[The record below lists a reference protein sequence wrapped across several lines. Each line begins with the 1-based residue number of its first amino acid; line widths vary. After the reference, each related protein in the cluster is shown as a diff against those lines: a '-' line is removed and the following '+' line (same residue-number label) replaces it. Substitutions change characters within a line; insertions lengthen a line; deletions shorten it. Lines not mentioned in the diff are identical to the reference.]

1 MREWLT
7 RVRDWLSR
15 ERLDAELDEE
25 LAFHRAMLERDGHT
39 PAEAARALGSTLRV
53 KADARARWSVPWLE
67 RIGEDV
73 RHALRGLRRSPGF
86 TAAVVLTL
94 GLGLGA
100 NAALFGAV
108 DRLMLRPFPYLR
120 DASHVD
126 RVYLTTAGWNDDR
139 PYTLYPYTR
148 YRDLARWSTSLAQTA
163 AFTAETHG
171 VGSGE
176 GAREEMVYGV
186 SGDFFALFDARPA
199 LGRFITPGD
208 DVVPAGSDVAVVSDA
223 YWRSALGARDAV
235 GERLQV
241 GDASYTIVG
250 VAPPDFVGVADGRAP
265 AVYVPITA
273 YATHLGAGI
282 GDPYYVG
289 YSWDWVQMLVRR
301 RPGVARDA
309 ATADLTRAFARSWLA
324 SRVVHPSYA
333 SLDSARVRAIAGP
346 IRTAIGPD
354 PGLEARTLRWVAG
367 VALTVLLI
375 ACANVANL
383 LLARALGRRREVALR
398 LALGVSRTRL
408 AAQALTES
416 LVLSLSGAG
425 VGLAVARWTGAALQR
440 LVLADAAPNGSSID
454 GRTLA
459 AALVAAIGTAIL
471 TGVAPLLF
479 VERTDPIGTL
489 RAGQREL
496 SYRRS
501 PARAALLVV
510 QGALSVVLLVGAGL
524 FVRSLAHVRE
534 LRLGYDLDPLL
545 VARWERRG
553 TPLDSLG
560 EARVRDD
567 LARAALARPEVAHV
581 AWVTNPVFAPGTSTL
596 SLAVP
601 GIDSVWR
608 RGRFTFQTVSG
619 DYFATMG
626 TRILRGRAL
635 GAQDRV
641 GAARVL
647 VVSEAMARTLWPG
660 RDPLGRCVRY
670 AWRALADTMPCATVV
685 GVAENALHDPVAD
698 HPMRYYVPDGQLDFR
713 ANTMLVRLRPASDAA
728 SDAAAG
734 GVRRALQAAL
744 PGAAFVVV
752 RPAHELM
759 DAKRRSWLIGASL
772 LVALGGLAVVVAA
785 TGLYGVI
792 AYDVAQRGHELG
804 VRVAL
809 GARSADIL
817 RAVVGQ
823 GMRLTAAGVVLGTLL
838 ALAASHRLQPLL
850 YQQSA
855 LDVRVYGA
863 VAGLL
868 LVVAAAASARPALRA
883 ARTDPNTVLR
893 SE

>member
-1 MREWLT
+1 MRELLAT
-7 RVRDWLSR
+7 VRGW
-15 ERLDAELDEE
+15 
-25 LAFHRAMLERDGHT
+25 
-39 PAEAARALGSTLRV
+39 STLPV
-53 KADARARWSVPWLE
+53 NAGARARWSVPWLE
-67 RIGEDV
+67 RRSEDV

-94 GLGLGA
+94 GLGLGG
-100 NAALFGAV
+100 NAALFGAI

-126 RVYLTTAGWNDDR
+126 RVYLRTAGWNDDR

-163 AFTAETHG
+163 AFTAATHG

-176 GAREEMVYGV
+176 GAREEMVFGV
-186 SGDFFALFDARPA
+186 SGDFFALFDARPTS
-199 LGRFITPGD
+199 GRFITPSD
-208 DVVPAGSDVAVVSDA
+208 DVVPTGSDVAVVSYA
-223 YWRSALGARDAV
+223 YWQSALGGRDAI

-241 GDASYTIVG
+241 GDGSYTIVG
-250 VAPPDFVGVADGRAP
+250 IAPRDFAGVAEGRAP

-273 YATHLGAGI
+273 YATHLGAGV

-301 RPGVARDA
+301 RPGVTRDA
-309 ATADLTRAFARSWLA
+309 ATADLTRAFERSWVA

-367 VALTVLLI
+367 VALAVLLI

-383 LLARALGRRREVALR
+383 FLARALGRRREVALR
-398 LALGVSRTRL
+398 LALGVSRWRL

-416 LVLSLSGAG
+416 LLLSLFG
-425 VGLAVARWTGAALQR
+425 VGIGLVVARWTGAALQR
-440 LVLADAAPNGSSID
+440 LVLADAAPAGTSAGAVID
-454 GRTLA
+454 GRTLV
-459 AALVAAIGTAIL
+459 AALVAAVGTAIL

-489 RAGQREL
+489 RAGEREM

-501 PARAALLVV
+501 PARAVLLLV
-510 QGALSVVLLVGAGL
+510 QCALSVVLLVGAGL
-524 FVRSLAHVRE
+524 FVRSLAHVRA
-534 LRLGYDLDPLL
+534 LRLGYDLGPLL

-560 EARVRDD
+560 EARVRAD
-567 LARAALARPEVAHV
+567 LAHAALARPEVTHV

-601 GIDSVWR
+601 GVDSLRR

-626 TRILRGRAL
+626 TRIVRGRAL
-635 GAQDRV
+635 TEQDRV

-647 VVSEAMARTLWPG
+647 VVSEAMARALWPG
-660 RDPLGRCVRY
+660 RDPLGRCVRI
-670 AWRALADTMPCATVV
+670 AWRASADTMPCTTVV

-713 ANTMLVRLRPASDAA
+713 ANTMLVRLRTDP
-728 SDAAAG
+728 DAAAG

-752 RPAHELM
+752 RPAQALM

-772 LVALGGLAVVVAA
+772 FVALGVLAVVVAA
-785 TGLYGVI
+785 TGLYGVV

-804 VRVAL
+804 VRAAL
-809 GARSADIL
+809 GARSTDIV
-817 RAVVGQ
+817 RVVVGQ
-823 GMRLTAAGVVLGTLL
+823 GVRLAAGGVACGTLL
-838 ALAASHRLQPLL
+838 ALAGSSRLQPLL
-850 YQQSA
+850 FQQSA
-855 LDVRVYGA
+855 RDVRVFGA
-863 VAGLL
+863 VAGVL
-868 LVVAAAASARPALRA
+868 LVVAAAACARPALRA
-883 ARTDPNTVLR
+883 ARTDPNIVLR
-893 SE
+893 AD